1 MSEAAAS
8 AQTLEDR
15 YGRGT
20 QRRFDRRFAW
30 IIAGVLLLAG
40 LGILLFSG
48 WQSGSQIEYR
58 DIGAPHKGGSTVTV
72 RFEVTAPAESR
83 VACAVEALSPSFATV
98 GWKVVELPASQDRTR
113 RFTERIATTYPATAG
128 QVKECWLLD
137 AS

>member
-40 LGILLFSG
+40 LGVLLFSG
-48 WQSGSQIEYR
+48 WQSGSQVEYR

-72 RFEVTAPAESR
+72 RFEVTAAPGTR

-98 GWKVVELPASQDRTR
+98 GWKVVELPVSQERTR
-113 RFTERIATTYPATAG
+113 RFTEELATTYEATAG
-128 QVKECWLLD
+128 QVKECWVLD
-137 AS
+137 AA